1 MVNNI
6 KFKHMKKTYL
16 TPTAETV
23 TVQKMLMQNGS
34 PKVTSST
41 DNLGD
46 GDHLVIGGP
55 GTGSGRSNAF
65 SGFAWDDSDYE
76 E

>member
-1 MVNNI
+1 
-6 KFKHMKKTYL
+6 MKKTYL

-23 TVQKMLMQNGS
+23 TVNKMLMLS
-34 PKVTSST
+34 PSKVTGTT

-55 GTGSGRSNAF
+55 STGSGRSNAF

>member
-1 MVNNI
+1 
-6 KFKHMKKTYL
+6 MKKTYL

-23 TVQKMLMQNGS
+23 TVNKMLMFS
-34 PKVTSST
+34 PSKVTRST

-55 GTGSGRSNAF
+55 GTGSGRSNSF

>member
-1 MVNNI
+1 
-6 KFKHMKKTYL
+6 MKKTYL

-23 TVQKMLMQNGS
+23 KVQKMLMKNGS
-34 PKVTSST
+34 PKVT

-55 GTGSGRSNAF
+55 STGSGRSNAF